1 MRSADG
7 LNLVTAAVL
16 AVEQLDYAE
25 MKILFFN
32 DINAANCY
40 CCYTWKWLKIV
51 TITSAKDSCQIIS
64 SLNLENKIIIN

>member
-25 MKILFFN
+25 ILM
-32 DINAANCY
+32 ILMLLTATAAIHENG
-40 CCYTWKWLKIV
+40 WK
-51 TITSAKDSCQIIS
+51 
-64 SLNLENKIIIN
+64 

>member
-40 CCYTWKWLKIV
+40 CCYT
-51 TITSAKDSCQIIS
+51 
-64 SLNLENKIIIN
+64 